1 MRSKEI
7 GNSSQ
12 TEKRLLRD
20 MEVFS
25 SPQFLRLVQRIGK
38 EITDKHDAQI
48 RFYSDATDHRAGYFE
63 GRYIYI
69 NTMNMLT
76 QSFPTLDLRSK
87 SLIGVEGHECGH
99 QNYSSI
105 YLRRKYIDG
114 IASGILYPAWPLP
127 ETERETGFLQSMK
140 EGFQKKD
147 AVLLGLYLQTAGRLH
162 GYLED
167 AFIEE

>member
-1 MRSKEI
+1 MRSERI
-7 GNSSQ
+7 RNSRQ

-20 MEVFS
+20 MEVFF

-69 NTMNMLT
+69 NTMNILT

-114 IASGILYPAWPLP
+114 IANGILYPAWPIP
-127 ETERETGFLQSMK
+127 VDQHIIICH
-140 EGFQKKD
+140 FQKNK
-147 AVLLGLYLQTAGRLH
+147 
-162 GYLED
+162 
-167 AFIEE
+167 

>member
-1 MRSKEI
+1 M
-7 GNSSQ
+7 
-12 TEKRLLRD
+12 
-20 MEVFS
+20 
-25 SPQFLRLVQRIGK
+25 QRIGK

-48 RFYSDATDHRAGYFE
+48 RFYSDALDHRAGYFE
-63 GRYIYI
+63 GCYIYI

-127 ETERETGFLQSMK
+127 ETERETGVFTK
-140 EGFQKKD
+140 YER
-147 AVLLGLYLQTAGRLH
+147 GLFKRKMRFY
-162 GYLED
+162 
-167 AFIEE
+167 